1 MHANVWPEVLATLRR
16 ANIVGEWGGFHL
28 TVPRL
33 IADYSIHYFEPHN
46 LLIAHMRYV
55 GAPEDFEKDM
65 AQIGEDE
72 HTRKWWKVSWAS
84 TPCDS
89 NQPWMSDATELISD
103 DRWDAGELRA
113 GRNGLRERAGMVDYY
128 RGGLPFGRIGERWA
142 QLRAFSTHA
151 YLKGFSRALPHLY
164 SHRLRVIVASAQQA
178 IRSRG

>member
-89 NQPWMSDATELISD
+89 NQPWMSAATELISD

-113 GRNGLRERAGMVDYY
+113 GRNGLRERAGMVVYC

-142 QLRAFSTHA
+142 QRRAFYTHA
-151 YLKGFSRALPHLY
+151 YLKGRSQALPHL
-164 SHRLRVIVASAQQA
+164 HN
-178 IRSRG
+178 